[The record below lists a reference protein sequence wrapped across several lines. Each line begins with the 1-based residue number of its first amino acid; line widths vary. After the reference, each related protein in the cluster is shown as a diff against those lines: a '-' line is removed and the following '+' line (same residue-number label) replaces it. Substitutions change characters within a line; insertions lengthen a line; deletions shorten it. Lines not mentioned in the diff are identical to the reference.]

1 MMKGMDDR
9 YMDEKSDILVVEYIS
24 SGGFVNT
31 EIPSI
36 LFPEGFGMLNSV
48 TRDFKHCGHNVIVPL
63 DFRIDNYRS
72 FLYVDEVHLVTTERP
87 LTHSIESV
95 SKQLDAIL
103 IIAPEFSSIL
113 YHLRKLAEQLEI
125 PLLDSS
131 SKVTKIASNKVQ
143 TEAILKKRGISVPDT
158 VICEI
163 SEDLEIIKEKV
174 EEIGYPLIFKPI
186 DGVGCGGLSLVTQ
199 EKQISEAI
207 LNIKQNSTLNR
218 FIVQKY
224 IEGTPASINCI
235 SNGKYALPVSFNAQF
250 VTFTSPI
257 GGQSEYEGGFTP
269 FQHELEKKAKK
280 TVMQFPEYFP
290 GLLGYFGVD
299 VIFREDEVVFIE
311 INPRITT
318 SYIGAKAAIRENI
331 MDLVINA
338 VFEGK
343 LPNEIVPEQF
353 AYFKRISLSSD
364 VGPLLPLEFFRKSEI
379 IAPPYYDVS
388 GQEEASFFACTTGRS
403 LESCKSRLLALER
416 DIHNRVNS
424 AISFEK

>member
-1 MMKGMDDR
+1 MN
-9 YMDEKSDILVVEYIS
+9 ILVAEYIS
-24 SGGFVNT
+24 SGGFVDT

-48 TRDFKHCGHNVIVPL
+48 TRDLKYCGQNVIVPL

-72 FLYVDEVHLVTTERP
+72 FLYVDEIHLVTAERP
-87 LTHSIESV
+87 LINSIERL
-95 SKQLDAIL
+95 SKKLDAIL
-103 IIAPEFSSIL
+103 IIAPEFSGIS
-113 YHLRKLAEQLEI
+113 YNLRKLAEELGI

-131 SKVTKIASNKVQ
+131 SNATKITSNKVQ
-143 TEAILKKRGISVPDT
+143 TEDILKKRGVPIPET
-158 VICEI
+158 IICEF
-163 SEDLEIIKEKV
+163 SEDLEAIKEKV
-174 EEIGYPLIFKPI
+174 AEVGYPLIFKPI

-199 EKQISEAI
+199 EKQIPEAI
-207 LNIKQNSTLNR
+207 LEIKQNSTLNR

-235 SNGKYALPVSFNAQF
+235 SNGKFALSITFNAQF
-250 VTFTSPI
+250 VTFNSSI

-269 FQHELEKKAKK
+269 FHHELEEKAKK
-280 TVMQFPEYFP
+280 AVIHFPKYFP

-299 VIFREDEVVFIE
+299 LIFTENEVVFIE

-318 SYIGAKAAIRENI
+318 SYIGARAAIPENI
-331 MDLVINA
+331 MNIAIKA
-338 VFEGK
+338 VFEGQ
-343 LPNEIVPEQF
+343 LPKEVVPEQF

-364 VGPLLPLEFFRKSEI
+364 ILPLLPLEFFRKSEI

-416 DIHNRVNS
+416 DIHNKVNS
-424 AISFEK
+424 ATTFEK

>member
-1 MMKGMDDR
+1 MVKGMDDR

-48 TRDFKHCGHNVIVPL
+48 TRDLKHCGHNVIVPL

-87 LTHSIESV
+87 LIHSIESV

-131 SKVTKIASNKVQ
+131 SKATKIASNKVQ
-143 TEAILKKRGISVPDT
+143 TEAILKKRGISVPET
-158 VICEI
+158 VIYEI
-163 SEDLEIIKEKV
+163 SDELEYIKENL

-199 EKQISEAI
+199 EKQISKAI
-207 LNIKQNSTLNR
+207 LNIQLNSTQNR

-235 SNGKYALPVSFNAQF
+235 SNGKLAIPITFNAQF
-250 VTFTSPI
+250 VTFNSSI

-269 FQHELEKKAKK
+269 FHHELEEKAKNAI
-280 TVMQFPEYFP
+280 MHFPEYFP

-299 VIFREDEVVFIE
+299 LIFTENEVVFIE

-338 VFEGK
+338 VFEGQ
-343 LPNEIVPEQF
+343 LPKEVIFEQF
-353 AYFKRISLSSD
+353 AYFKRISLSTD
-364 VGPLLPLEFFRKSEI
+364 LVPLLPLEFFRKTEI
-379 IAPPYYDVS
+379 IAPPYYATS
-388 GQEEASFFACTTGRS
+388 SKEEVSFFACTTGRS
-403 LESCKSRLLALER
+403 LESCKSRIIALER
-416 DIHNRVNS
+416 NVNYHSTSRVS
-424 AISFEK
+424 S